1 MKKSPIHSG
10 FFHDDA
16 FFRASIGAQSAS
28 YAFLLIDLPLLVRP
42 ADRDRLL
49 RTFAGAQPAE
59 HAVVRCLRQLALLFV
74 AGICFGVLFGV
85 WGRIALFHVQTF
97 LGQTFTQL
105 PHCTQSKRSMDQV
118 PAARST
124 VMARGGQFC
133 ARKVQL
139 MHSIGIDADIA
150 SASAAGRSHGS
161 LRVMRRDRR
170 RGHISQHFACEG
182 KQFDLSHVLTS
193 LYS

>member
-1 MKKSPIHSG
+1 MAPERRQHCQG
-10 FFHDDA
+10 AVLLTGTTLHDDA

-59 HAVVRCLRQLALLFV
+59 HAVVRCLRQLALLFG

-97 LGQTFTQL
+97 FG
-105 PHCTQSKRSMDQV
+105 
-118 PAARST
+118 
-124 VMARGGQFC
+124 
-133 ARKVQL
+133 
-139 MHSIGIDADIA
+139 ADIYA
-150 SASAAGRSHGS
+150 AAALHAVKAVDGPGAGSAVNGDGARRAVLSA
-161 LRVMRRDRR
+161 
-170 RGHISQHFACEG
+170 
-182 KQFDLSHVLTS
+182 
-193 LYS
+193 